1 MLDSVSNEI
10 NNYKRFE
17 ECIVKIFEEAEYDT
31 VSNVVLEQ
39 HKGDIDIVA
48 KKMKRSTVLK
58 LNMLRLQ
65 KKQYIKFVQK
75 LKKMI
80 CILY

>member
-48 KKMKRSTVLK
+48 KKNEKRYCVEVKYAQITEKAIHQVCTK
-58 LNMLRLQ
+58 AEENGYCQ
-65 KKQYIKFVQK
+65 
-75 LKKMI
+75 
-80 CILY
+80 

>member
-17 ECIVKIFEEAEYDT
+17 ECIVKILEEAEYDT

-48 KKMKRSTVLK
+48 KK
-58 LNMLRLQ
+58 
-65 KKQYIKFVQK
+65 
-75 LKKMI
+75 
-80 CILY
+80 